1 MSDNYK
7 RAEIVASG
15 RVQGVG
21 FRYFVL
27 RNAQNLGLYG
37 YVKNL
42 YSGEVLTVV
51 EGSKAMIEELY
62 KEIKIGHSYA
72 HVAKCTIV
80 WHEYMAEFKE
90 FEVRF

>member
-21 FRYFVL
+21 FRYFVS

-42 YSGEVLTVV
+42 YTGEVLTVV

-80 WHEYMAEFKE
+80 WHEYMAEFNE

>member
-27 RNAQNLGLYG
+27 RNAQNLGLCG

>member
-1 MSDNYK
+1 MSDNLI
-7 RAEIVASG
+7 RAEIIASG

-27 RNAQNLGLYG
+27 RKAQNLKLSGF
-37 YVKNL
+37 VENL
-42 YSGEVLTVV
+42 YSGEVLTVA
-51 EGSKAMIEELY
+51 EGDKAMIEELY

-72 HVAKCTIV
+72 YVAKCTIV
-80 WHEYMAEFKE
+80 WHEYKNEFKV